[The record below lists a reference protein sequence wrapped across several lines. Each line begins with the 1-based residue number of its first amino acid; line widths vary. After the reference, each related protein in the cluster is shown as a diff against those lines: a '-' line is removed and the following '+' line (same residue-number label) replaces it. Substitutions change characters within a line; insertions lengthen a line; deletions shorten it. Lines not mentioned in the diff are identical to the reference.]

1 MKSTP
6 FTCFNIWH
14 RCIAVN
20 PRGELPSYC
29 RLLFPSLRTGPQ
41 CSLARQSAL
50 TTSVIPQHSRLPREQ
65 AFIFS
70 MPNPM
75 AISLSKFKSLLKDL
89 KQKIP
94 LLFLE
99 ALCTFFSCCQKRRGR
114 RSPVSSFQR
123 PARAFPGLCS
133 KPWQT
138 SKADTD
144 GSCLE
149 WWRQN
154 QTTSG
159 PKFLSSQAE
168 EEVVRTQPITPQNGN
183 LRCPKLKGINST
195 AKPLGRSGGC
205 FSFSLSQQ
213 RA

>member
-1 MKSTP
+1 
-6 FTCFNIWH
+6 
-14 RCIAVN
+14 
-20 PRGELPSYC
+20 
-29 RLLFPSLRTGPQ
+29 
-41 CSLARQSAL
+41 
-50 TTSVIPQHSRLPREQ
+50 
-65 AFIFS
+65 
-70 MPNPM
+70 M

-195 AKPLGRSGGC
+195 ATQHHHHNHSTHNHIPRQQVHPHPPIINQDMP
-205 FSFSLSQQ
+205 SQIILWLYNLTVTHCKDAQ
-213 RA
+213 